1 MRQAKILRKIPAGEA
16 ALRTRGR
23 AVTNNKQSSP
33 GPIKDKA
40 KGI

>member
-1 MRQAKILRKIPAGEA
+1 MRQAKIPAVAA
-16 ALRTRGR
+16 ALRKGR
-23 AVTNNKQSSP
+23 AVTSSKQSAP

>member
-1 MRQAKILRKIPAGEA
+1 MRQAKIPAVAA
-16 ALRTRGR
+16 ALRKGHR
-23 AVTNNKQSSP
+23 AVTNSKQSAP